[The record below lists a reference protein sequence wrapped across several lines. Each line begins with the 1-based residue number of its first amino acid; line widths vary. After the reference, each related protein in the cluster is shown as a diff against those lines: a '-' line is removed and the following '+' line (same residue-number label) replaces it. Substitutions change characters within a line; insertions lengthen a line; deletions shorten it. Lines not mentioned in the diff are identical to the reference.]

1 MFDVDVMTAAGLDN
15 ALIGIAQRCGQ
26 PTLAIYSVPSVI
38 EILMDRDGMSEEE
51 ACEFFT
57 FNIEGA
63 WVGPMTPVFVHPC
76 SAGDLQMH

>member
-1 MFDVDVMTAAGLDN
+1 
-15 ALIGIAQRCGQ
+15 
-26 PTLAIYSVPSVI
+26 
-38 EILMDRDGMSEEE
+38 MDRDGMSEEE

-63 WVGPMTPVFVHPC
+63 WVGPMTPVFVPPC